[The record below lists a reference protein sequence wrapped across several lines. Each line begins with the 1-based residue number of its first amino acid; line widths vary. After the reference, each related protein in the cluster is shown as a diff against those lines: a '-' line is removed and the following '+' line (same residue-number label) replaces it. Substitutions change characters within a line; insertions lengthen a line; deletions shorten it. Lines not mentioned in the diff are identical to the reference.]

1 MSATDWTTPEDLRR
15 QVQRQW
21 DNGRLLAAGVKG
33 ESLFPMEL
41 RLRGPDTRALS
52 ERFEEV
58 RQWIRGLESERR
70 YAIEWREVNH
80 RLLGRNRVPARIVVP
95 GEREALEL
103 IGKVD
108 DAAHFGRVA
117 AITREQLPELM
128 AWLGR
133 KPLTGLAHAA
143 DWERILAVLR
153 WFRGHPRCG
162 LYLRQLDIGG
172 VDTKFIEGRKVLLAE
187 LLDLVL
193 PPEALDAAAAGQRN
207 FEQRYGLASKPSQ
220 VRFRILDPRLSIRG
234 LTDLAV
240 PAGEFAGLDLPVER
254 VFITENEINGLASKP
269 SQVRFRILDPRLS
282 IRGLTDLA
290 VPAGEFAG
298 LDLPVERVF
307 ITENEINGL
316 AFPCVPGSLV
326 IFGLGYGLDRLSE
339 AGWLGRRKLYYWGDI
354 DTYGFHILDRV
365 RVRFPEA
372 RSFLMDRQ
380 TLVENAGLWVR
391 ESDPYDGDLPRLT
404 SVEGALYDDLRW
416 NRLGERVRLEQERIP
431 YGRVE
436 MALGGI

>member
-1 MSATDWTTPEDLRR
+1 
-15 QVQRQW
+15 VQRQW

-70 YAIEWREVNH
+70 YSIEWREVNH

-108 DAAHFGRVA
+108 EEARFGRVT
-117 AITREQLPELM
+117 AITREQLPELT
-128 AWLGR
+128 AWLRR
-133 KPLTGLAHAA
+133 KPLVALAHAA
-143 DWERILAVLR
+143 DWERILAVLL
-153 WFRGHPRCG
+153 WFRGHQRCG

-240 PAGEFAGLDLPVER
+240 PAGEFAGLDV
-254 VFITENEINGLASKP
+254 
-269 SQVRFRILDPRLS
+269 
-282 IRGLTDLA
+282 
-290 VPAGEFAG
+290 
-298 LDLPVERVF
+298 PVERVF

-365 RVRFPEA
+365 RVLFPEA
-372 RSFLMDRQ
+372 ASFLMDRE
-380 TLVENAGLWVR
+380 TLLENAGLWVR
-391 ESDPYDGDLPRLT
+391 ESDPYDGELPRLT
-404 SVEGALYDDLRW
+404 SVEGALYDDLRR

-431 YGRVE
+431 YGRVQQ
-436 MALGGI
+436 ALGGI

>member
-21 DNGRLLAAGVKG
+21 DNGRLLAAGIKG

-70 YAIEWREVNH
+70 YSIEWREVNH

-108 DAAHFGRVA
+108 DAARFGRVA
-117 AITREQLPELM
+117 AITREQLPELR

-133 KPLTGLAHAA
+133 KPLMALAHAA

-207 FEQRYGLASKPSQ
+207 FEQRY
-220 VRFRILDPRLSIRG
+220 
-234 LTDLAV
+234 
-240 PAGEFAGLDLPVER
+240 
-254 VFITENEINGLASKP
+254 GLASKP